1 MANRVAITGCGAVCA
16 LGNSVPEITEALR
29 AGRSGVRL
37 VAADPVSAPVAGGFP
52 LLESAYVDLS
62 TSDKALFDPVTR
74 YAMHAAREALEQC
87 GLLQDHSLRQ
97 RAAVYIGTALGGAH
111 STEEAHR
118 DVWYHGTRP
127 KPLTVLSAMANAPA
141 AHLSIRF
148 GLMGPSLTYSIACAS
163 SAVAI
168 GEAFRAIRDGRV
180 DCALA
185 GGAEA
190 CMTPVIVRSWQSM
203 RILANVDSRSPAEA
217 CKPFSRE
224 LSGLVLGE
232 GAAML
237 VLERLH
243 GATARGATVLCEL
256 LGYGCTSDASHIC
269 IPSSAGE
276 SSAILAALDDAC
288 LAKSE
293 IDYISAHGTG
303 TRLGDITETQAI
315 RQVFGDHASSLA
327 VSSTK
332 SAHGHLLGAAGALE
346 LVATIAAVRARFLP
360 ATLHLRHPDPE
371 CDLDYVPNEPRSDVR
386 VDTFMSNS
394 FAFGGTNAVLVGRF
408 NAC

>member
-1 MANRVAITGCGAVCA
+1 MVNRVAVTGFGAVCA
-16 LGNSVPEITEALR
+16 LGNSVPELTEALR

-37 VAADPVSAPVAGGFP
+37 IAADPVSAPVAGGFP
-52 LLESAYVDLS
+52 LLESAYSDLS
-62 TSDKALFDPVTR
+62 ASDRALFDPVSR
-74 YAMHAAREALEQC
+74 YAMHAAHEALDHAAV
-87 GLLQDHSLRQ
+87 LQDQSLRQ
-97 RAAVYIGTALGGAH
+97 RTAVFLGTAMGGAY

-127 KPLTVLSAMANAPA
+127 KPLTVLSAMSNAPA

-148 GLMGPSLTYSIACAS
+148 GLTGPSFTYSIACAS

-168 GEAFRAIRDGRV
+168 GEAFRAIREGRV

-190 CMTPVIVRSWQSM
+190 CMTPVVVRAWQSM
-203 RILANVDSRSPAEA
+203 RILASVNSHSPSEA
-217 CKPFSRE
+217 CKPFSRDR
-224 LSGLVLGE
+224 SGLVLGE

-243 GATARGATVLCEL
+243 GAVARGAPVLCEL
-256 LGYGCTSDASHIC
+256 LGFGCTSDASHIC
-269 IPSSAGE
+269 IPSSVGQ
-276 SSAILAALDDAC
+276 SAAMTAALNDAC

-293 IDYISAHGTG
+293 IGYISAHGTG

-315 RQVFGDHASSLA
+315 REVFGEHAGSLA

-346 LVATIAAVRARFLP
+346 FVSTIAALRARFLP
-360 ATLHLRHPDPE
+360 ATLHLRQPDPE
-371 CDLDYVPNEPRSDVR
+371 CDLDYVPNEPREDVR
-386 VDTFMSNS
+386 VATFMSNS
-394 FAFGGTNAVLVGRF
+394 FAFGGSNAVLIAGEPR
-408 NAC
+408 

>member
-1 MANRVAITGCGAVCA
+1 MVNRVAVTGFGAVCA
-16 LGNSVPEITEALR
+16 LGNSVPELTEALR
-29 AGRSGVRL
+29 TGRSGVRL
-37 VAADPVSAPVAGGFP
+37 IAVDPVSAPVAGGFP
-52 LLESAYVDLS
+52 LLESADSDLS
-62 TSDKALFDPVTR
+62 ASDRALFDPVSR
-74 YAMHAAREALEQC
+74 YAMRAAHEALDHAAV
-87 GLLQDHSLRQ
+87 LQDQSLRQ
-97 RAAVYIGTALGGAH
+97 RTAVFLGTAMGGAY

-127 KPLTVLSAMANAPA
+127 KPLTVLSAMSNAPA

-148 GLMGPSLTYSIACAS
+148 GLTGPSFTYSIACAS

-190 CMTPVIVRSWQSM
+190 CMTPVVVRAWQSM
-203 RILANVDSRSPAEA
+203 RILASVNSHSPSEA
-217 CKPFSRE
+217 CKPFSRDR
-224 LSGLVLGE
+224 SGLVLGE

-243 GATARGATVLCEL
+243 GAVARGAPVLCEL
-256 LGYGCTSDASHIC
+256 LGFGSTSDASHIC
-269 IPSSAGE
+269 IPSSVGQ
-276 SSAILAALDDAC
+276 SAAMTAALNDAC

-293 IDYISAHGTG
+293 IGYISAHGTG

-315 RQVFGDHASSLA
+315 REVFGEHAASLP

-346 LVATIAAVRARFLP
+346 FVSTIAALRARFLP
-360 ATLHLRHPDPE
+360 ATLNLRQPDPE
-371 CDLDYVPNEPRSDVR
+371 CDLDYVPNEPREDVR
-386 VDTFMSNS
+386 VATFMSNS
-394 FAFGGTNAVLVGRF
+394 FAFGGSNAVLIAGEPR
-408 NAC
+408 

>member
-1 MANRVAITGCGAVCA
+1 MANRVAVTGFGAVCA
-16 LGNSVPEITEALR
+16 LGNSVPELTEALR

-62 TSDKALFDPVTR
+62 SSDRALFDPVTR
-74 YAMHAAREALEQC
+74 YAMHAAREALEHC
-87 GLLQDHSLRQ
+87 GLLQDQSLRE
-97 RAAVYIGTALGGAH
+97 RAAVYLGTAMGGAH

-127 KPLTVLSAMANAPA
+127 KPLAVLSAMANAPA

-148 GLMGPSLTYSIACAS
+148 GLSGPSLTYSIACAS

-168 GEAFRAIRDGRV
+168 GEAFRAVRDGRI

-190 CMTPVIVRSWQSM
+190 CMTPVVVRAWQSM
-203 RILANVDSRSPAEA
+203 RILANVDSRCPAEA
-217 CKPFSRE
+217 CKPFSRDR
-224 LSGLVLGE
+224 SGLVLGE

-243 GATARGATVLCEL
+243 GAKARGAPVLCEL
-256 LGYGCTSDASHIC
+256 LGFGCTSDASHIC
-269 IPSSAGE
+269 IPSSVGQSA
-276 SSAILAALDDAC
+276 AILAALNDAC
-288 LAKSE
+288 LAKGD

-315 RQVFGDHASSLA
+315 RQVFGDAPPP

-332 SAHGHLLGAAGALE
+332 SAHGHLLGGAGALE
-346 LVATIAAVRARFLP
+346 LVATIAALRARFLP
-360 ATLHLRHPDPE
+360 ATLHLREPDPE
-371 CDLDYVPNEPRSDVR
+371 CDLDYVPNEPRTDVR
-386 VDTFMSNS
+386 VGTFMSNS
-394 FAFGGTNAVLVGRF
+394 FAFGGSNAVLIAGEPR
-408 NAC
+408 